1 MVVTTE
7 ARPIPDVRRWFPL
20 ALVLLA
26 VGVSTAIA
34 FPFLALFL
42 DTAVHAGPARVTAFL
57 VVAPLSSVL
66 VSTLIG
72 RLSDRRPMRRA
83 LLVGIAT
90 AGCVGSGL
98 TAFVRDYWVL
108 LGLTV
113 TATAVAG
120 ALMPQAFAYAREV
133 VQGSGRAAM
142 TMSRLRT
149 LFSVAW
155 VAGPPLAAVLLEVG
169 GFRLVYGTASLMY
182 ALAAVVAYRWLTPP
196 ATMAATM
203 AATRAARG
211 GADRPAPRP
220 GADAPRS
227 VILLTVA
234 AFTLLQCAGNLGV
247 QAMSLFVTRDLGGSV
262 RDAGLILGLCAGLEI
277 PLMLGFGALS
287 TRVPLRR
294 LVLIGPACSVAYFA
308 VAVSATETW
317 QLAAAQ
323 LLNAGSI
330 AVVAGLGVTYVQDM
344 LPRHPGR
351 ASTLFTNAFPTG
363 AMLAGPIL
371 GAAQHFGYRTA
382 YGAGVA
388 LCAAALLLLLVSRPA
403 VRSLDR

>member
-1 MVVTTE
+1 VVVTTE
-7 ARPIPDVRRWFPL
+7 TRPSHVVRRWFPL

-26 VGVSTAIA
+26 VGLSTAIA

-83 LLVGIAT
+83 LLVVIAT

-98 TAFVRDYWVL
+98 TAVVRDYWVL

-133 VQGSGRAAM
+133 LQGSGRAAI

-149 LFSVAW
+149 LFSIAW
-155 VAGPPLAAVLLEVG
+155 VGGPPLAAVLFEAG
-169 GFRLVYGTASLMY
+169 GFTLVYGTASLMY
-182 ALAAVVAYRWLTPP
+182 ALAAVVAFRWLAPP
-196 ATMAATM
+196 ATLAAP
-203 AATRAARG
+203 G
-211 GADRPAPRP
+211 GGDRPPPRD

-247 QAMSLFVTRDLGGSV
+247 QAMSLFVSRDLGGSV

-277 PLMLGFGALS
+277 PLMLAFGALS
-287 TRVPLRR
+287 ARVPLRR
-294 LVLIGPACSVAYFA
+294 LVPIGPACSVAYFA
-308 VAVSATETW
+308 IAVSATQTW

-323 LLNAGSI
+323 LLNACSI

-363 AMLAGPIL
+363 AMLAGPVL

-382 YGAGVA
+382 YGAGVV
-388 LCAAALLLLLVSRPA
+388 LCAAALVLLLISRPA
-403 VRSLDR
+403 LRSLER